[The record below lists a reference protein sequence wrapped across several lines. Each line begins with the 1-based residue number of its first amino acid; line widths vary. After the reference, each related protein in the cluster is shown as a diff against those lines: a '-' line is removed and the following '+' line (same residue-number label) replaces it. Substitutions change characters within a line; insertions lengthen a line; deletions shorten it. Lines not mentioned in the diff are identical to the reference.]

1 MVSSMFIQERDDGFD
16 VVLLDD
22 VQNLRAFNQ
31 NAVQHLEN
39 ALINE
44 RRRINEDNR
53 SNSQMRITKVGK
65 LHTHYLFRSTD
76 IFQCLH

>member
-1 MVSSMFIQERDDGFD
+1 MFVQERDDGFD
-16 VVLLDD
+16 MVLLDD

-44 RRRINEDNR
+44 RK
-53 SNSQMRITKVGK
+53 T
-65 LHTHYLFRSTD
+65 TD
-76 IFQCLH
+76 QTAK